1 MRPIFWPPNSFFAQ
15 SGYRR
20 CGMAVFGG
28 GRKAL
33 FAGALLGALAVYAHG
48 LADPPDKNA
57 GNLPGGNRPRIGLVL
72 EGGAA
77 LGLAHIG
84 VIQWLEEH
92 RIPISYVAGTSMGGL
107 VGGLYATGRSPK
119 EVLELVNGIDWDQV
133 LRGVTP
139 FDKLSYRRKEDAYQY
154 PNQLEFGL
162 RKGIQFPA
170 GFNSGQDVSF
180 ILDKVALPYSQIE
193 TFDDMPIPFA
203 CVGTDLGVDKKH
215 VFRSG
220 SLALALRSTM
230 SLPGIFSPVRDGD
243 HLYADGGLVDNLPV
257 DVAKDMGAQITL
269 AVHLEVKPLNVNEPL
284 SAFGVLGES
293 ISTVVAVTEMRGIE
307 QADLVISV
315 PLQKFKSTD
324 YNKAAAIIKA
334 GYDAAQSKAAMLS
347 TLSVDEATWEEY
359 LARRNGRRRTTPV
372 PQFVTVEG
380 ADKRSAAAIETAFAD
395 VVGKPVNSADVQS
408 KLLDIQGNGRY
419 SSLTYKMVQKG
430 DEQGLEI
437 TTLEK
442 PYAPPTVRPLIV
454 IDGSEYNN
462 VLFSMGARITFLDVG
477 GYGAEW
483 RNDLI
488 VGTQYGITSEYFRP
502 VHPGGRFFVAPR
514 VSATS
519 NLLNAYTGGGD
530 LAATYR
536 EKQAGG
542 GLDFGYLFGRTSELR
557 VGYQTGYYKFA
568 VQVGNPNLEPHVNGR
583 QGFTRVKYELLNVDD
598 PVIPTTGQLL
608 NFRTQYF
615 DANPGGSSNFTLTE
629 GRFTDF
635 IKLNELNTA
644 YISSGGGTTY
654 GSNHVGVP
662 VFSLGGALSFPA
674 YGTNE
679 ILTNQY
685 SIVTLGYLRQL
696 AQLPPLL
703 GNKLYFQGRFDV
715 GSFDKLTNGTRVPG
729 DVGGGFV
736 VSTLFGPVVVG
747 GAVGDSGH
755 SRFYFGVG
763 KVF

>member
-1 MRPIFWPPNSFFAQ
+1 MSI
-15 SGYRR
+15 YR
-20 CGMAVFGG
+20 GN
-28 GRKAL
+28 RKAL
-33 FAGALLGALAVYAHG
+33 FVGVLIIVQSIATTSGM
-48 LADPPDKNA
+48 ADPPRSSA
-57 GNLPGGNRPRIGLVL
+57 GGDLPAASRPKVGLVL

-92 RIPISYVAGTSMGGL
+92 RIPVSYVAGTSMGGL

-119 EVLELVNGIDWDQV
+119 EIFDVVDRIDWDQV

-139 FDKLSYRRKEDAYQY
+139 FDKLNYRRKEDAYQY
-154 PNQLEFGL
+154 PNQMEFGL
-162 RKGIQFPA
+162 RKGLRFPE
-170 GFNSGQDVSF
+170 GFNSGQEVSF
-180 ILDKVALPYSQIE
+180 ILDNVALPYSQIE
-193 TFDDMPIPFA
+193 TFDDLPIPFA
-203 CVGTDLGVDKKH
+203 CVGTDLGFDKKH

-220 SLALALRSTM
+220 SLALAMRSTM

-257 DVAKDMGAQITL
+257 DVAKDMGADITL
-269 AVHLEVKPLNVNEPL
+269 AVHLEVKPLNVKEPL

-307 QADLVISV
+307 QADMVISV
-315 PLQKFKSTD
+315 PLQKFTGTD
-324 YNKAAAIIKA
+324 YKDSAEIIKA
-334 GYDAAQSKAAMLS
+334 GYDAAQSKATMLS

-359 LARRNGRRRTTPV
+359 LARRNARRRIAPI
-372 PQFVTVEG
+372 PQFVAVEG
-380 ADKRSAAAIETAFAD
+380 TDKRSAAGIEKAFASA
-395 VVGKPVNSADVQS
+395 VGKPVNSADVQS
-408 KLLDIQGNGRY
+408 KLLDIQGGGRY
-419 SSLTYKMVQKG
+419 SALTYEMVRKG
-430 DEQGLEI
+430 DQEGLEI

-454 IDGSEYNN
+454 IDGSQYNN
-462 VLFSMGARITFLDVG
+462 VLFSMGARITFLDIG
-477 GYGAEW
+477 SYGAEW
-483 RNDLI
+483 RNDVI
-488 VGTQYGITSEYFRP
+488 VGTQYGVTSEYFRP

-514 VSATS
+514 ISATS
-519 NLLNAYTGGGD
+519 DLFNAYTSGGD

-536 EKQAGG
+536 QKQAGG
-542 GLDFGYLFGRTSELR
+542 GLDFGYEFGRTSELR
-557 VGYQTGYYKFA
+557 IGYQTGYYKFKL
-568 VQVGNPNLEPHVNGR
+568 QVGNPTLEPQVNGR
-583 QGFTRVKYELLNVDD
+583 QGFTRLRYQLLNVDD

-615 DANPGGSSNFTLTE
+615 DANPGGSSNFPLTE

-635 IKLNELNTA
+635 IKFNEHNTVYA
-644 YISSGGGTTY
+644 SAGGGTTY
-654 GSNHVGVP
+654 GYNHVGVP
-662 VFSLGGALSFPA
+662 AFSLGGSLNFPA

-685 SIVTLGYLRQL
+685 SILTLGYLRQL

-729 DVGGGFV
+729 DVAGAFV
-736 VSTLFGPVVVG
+736 VSTIFGPVTIG
-747 GAVGDSGH
+747 GSVGDSGH
-755 SRFYFGVG
+755 HRFYFGLG
-763 KVF
+763 RVF

>member
-1 MRPIFWPPNSFFAQ
+1 
-15 SGYRR
+15 
-20 CGMAVFGG
+20 MAILGG

-33 FAGALLGALAVYAHG
+33 FAGALLGVLAVYAQEP
-48 LADPPDKNA
+48 ADRPDKNA
-57 GNLPGGNRPRIGLVL
+57 NNLPVGNRPKVGLVL

-92 RIPISYVAGTSMGGL
+92 RIPVSYVAGTSMGGL
-107 VGGLYATGRSPK
+107 VGGLYSTGRSPK

-162 RKGIQFPA
+162 RKGLQFPE
-170 GFNSGQDVSF
+170 GFNSGQEVSF
-180 ILDKVALPYSQIE
+180 ILDNVALPYSQIE
-193 TFDDMPIPFA
+193 TFDDLPIPFA
-203 CVGTDLGVDKKH
+203 CVGTDLGFDNKH

-220 SLALALRSTM
+220 SLALAMRSTM

-257 DVAKDMGAQITL
+257 DVAKDMGAEITL
-269 AVHLEVKPLNVNEPL
+269 AVHLQVKPLDVKEPL

-293 ISTVVAVTEMRGIE
+293 ISTVVAITEMRGIE

-315 PLQKFKSTD
+315 PLQRYTSTD
-324 YNKAAAIIKA
+324 YKESAEIIKA
-334 GYDAAQSKAAMLS
+334 GYDAAQSKATMLS

-359 LARRNGRRRTTPV
+359 LARRNSRRRITPI
-372 PQFVTVEG
+372 PKFVAVEG
-380 ADKRSAAAIETAFAD
+380 TDTHSAAGIEKAFAS

-408 KLLDIQGNGRY
+408 KLLDIQGDGRY
-419 SSLTYKMVQKG
+419 SALTYGIVRKG
-430 DEQGLEI
+430 DEEGLEI

-462 VLFSMGARITFLDVG
+462 VLFSIGARITFLDVG

-483 RNDLI
+483 RNDVI
-488 VGTQYGITSEYFRP
+488 VGTQYGVTSEYYRP

-514 VSATS
+514 ILAMSGLFNV
-519 NLLNAYTGGGD
+519 YTGGGD
-530 LAATYR
+530 LVSLYR
-536 EKQAGG
+536 QKEAGG
-542 GLDFGYLFGRTSELR
+542 GFDFGYEFGRTSELR
-557 VGYQTGYYKFA
+557 IGYQTSYFKYS
-568 VQVGNPNLEPHVNGR
+568 VQVGSPIEPQVTGR
-583 QGFTRVKYELLNVDD
+583 QGFSRLKYQLLNVDD
-598 PVIPTTGQLL
+598 TVIPTTGQLL

-615 DANPGGSSNFTLTE
+615 DANPGASSNFTLTE

-635 IKLNELNTA
+635 IKFNELNTV
-644 YISSGGGTTY
+644 YVSGGGGTTY
-654 GSNHVGVP
+654 GNNHVGVP
-662 VFSLGGALSFPA
+662 VFSLGGPLSFPA

-685 SIVTLGYLRQL
+685 SILTLGYLRQL
-696 AQLPPLL
+696 KELPPLL

-715 GSFDKLTNGTRVPG
+715 GSFDKLTNGTRVPS
-729 DVGGGFV
+729 DVGGALV
-736 VSTLFGPVVVG
+736 VSTIFGPVVVG

-763 KVF
+763 RVF